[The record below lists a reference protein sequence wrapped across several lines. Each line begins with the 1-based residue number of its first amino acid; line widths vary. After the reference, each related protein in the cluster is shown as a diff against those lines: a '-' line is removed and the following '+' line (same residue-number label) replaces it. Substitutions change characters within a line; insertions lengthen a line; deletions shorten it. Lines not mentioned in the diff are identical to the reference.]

1 MAKLAEM
8 ADMAEMFE
16 KTYMDE
22 DAKFAELLKLLI
34 KFKLLYYSVLTQF
47 I

>member
-22 DAKFAELLKLLI
+22 KYEDAKFAELLKLLI
-34 KFKLLYYSVLTQF
+34 
-47 I
+47 